1 MGVKIEGLELIEKDI
16 YRKYSRTSMNNAEKR
31 AIQAGGNFI
40 RNKIATNLDRVKDT
54 GQLAIGTDLRN
65 PNKVGNEMVGN
76 IYWRGNHQSLAY
88 INEHGHYLKNGR
100 FFKPKGAGVVN
111 TILTYYNDQYF
122 DIIKREMNKR

>member
-16 YRKYSRTSMNNAEKR
+16 YQKYSRTSMNNAEKR

-40 RNKIATNLDRVKDT
+40 RNKIAT
-54 GQLAIGTDLRN
+54 QLAIGTDLRN
-65 PNKVGNEMVGN
+65 PNKVGNEMIGN